1 MGDKNWQKLCS
12 PNRRAGRKGTV
23 YFPFGLCIV
32 VRWKRL
38 RDATVQ
44 IQLGWG
50 PLLQSSSLQIDP
62 SWVET

>member
-1 MGDKNWQKLCS
+1 MGDKTGRSYAPLIG
-12 PNRRAGRKGTV
+12 AGRKGTV